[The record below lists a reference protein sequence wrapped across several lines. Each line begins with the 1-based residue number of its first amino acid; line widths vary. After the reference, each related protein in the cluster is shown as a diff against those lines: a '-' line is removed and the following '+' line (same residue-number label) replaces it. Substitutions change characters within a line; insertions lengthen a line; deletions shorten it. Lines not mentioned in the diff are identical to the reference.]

1 MCYTQNLSLLSFLF
15 GISCSFILIELGN
28 KSSVNT
34 NKTIGY
40 FFMFVSLMQF
50 VEFLLWSDLNCK
62 SGFNKISSTI
72 GPLLNHLQPVILVAL
87 SSTFLQSNNLIDSS
101 VLVGAN
107 GLYILYVF
115 AKYKDYIQDGTNLCT
130 GLNESGHLNWNWKQD
145 FNYNLYHLMM
155 GINIINYANNI
166 NLLVSIIASYALL
179 GISIN
184 NFNQNIG
191 EFWCLMVTSI
201 PLLNIFIQKVLGVN
215 N

>member
-28 KSSVNT
+28 ESSVNT

-50 VEFLLWSDLNCK
+50 VEFLLWSDINCK
-62 SGFNKISSTI
+62 NSWNKIGSSI

-87 SSTFLQSNNLIDSS
+87 SGSFLQSNELIDNN
-101 VLVGAN
+101 VLVGTN
-107 GLYILYVF
+107 GLYILYVLT
-115 AKYKDYIQDGTNLCT
+115 KYKDYIQDENNLCT
-130 GLNESGHLNWNWKQD
+130 KLNSEGHLNWNWKQD

-155 GINIINYANNI
+155 GINIINYVNNI
-166 NLLVSIIASYALL
+166 NLLASIVASYVLL
-179 GISIN
+179 GLSIN

-191 EFWCLMVTSI
+191 EFWCLMVTGI
-201 PLLNIFIQKVLGVN
+201 PLLNIFIQKVLDIN

>member
-28 KSSVNT
+28 ESSLHT

-40 FFMFVSLMQF
+40 FFIFVALMQF
-50 VEFLLWSDLNCK
+50 VEFLLWSDVNCK
-62 SGFNKISSTI
+62 NGFNKIGSSI
-72 GPLLNHLQPVILVAL
+72 GPLLNHFQPVILIML
-87 SSTFLQSNNLIDSS
+87 SSTYLKSNNFIDSNI
-101 VLVGAN
+101 LFGAN
-107 GLYILYVF
+107 GLYSLYVLT
-115 AKYKDYIQDGTNLCT
+115 KYKEYIKDENNLCT
-130 GLNESGHLNWNWKQD
+130 SLNNQGHLNWNWKQD
-145 FNYNLYHLMM
+145 FNYNWYHLIMA
-155 GINIINYANNI
+155 INIINYANNI
-166 NLLVSIIASYALL
+166 NLIVVIVASYVLF

-201 PLLNIFIQKVLGVN
+201 PLLNLFIQKVLEVN

>member
-28 KSSVNT
+28 ESSVNT

-50 VEFLLWSDLNCK
+50 VEFLLWSDTTCK
-62 SGFNKISSTI
+62 NAWNKIGSSI

-87 SSTFLQSNNLIDSS
+87 SSAFLQSNELIDNNI
-101 VLVGAN
+101 LVGTN
-107 GLYILYVF
+107 GLYILYVLT
-115 AKYKDYIQDGTNLCT
+115 KYKDYIQDEDNLCT
-130 GLNESGHLNWNWKQD
+130 KLNSEGHLNWNWKQD

-155 GINIINYANNI
+155 GINIINYVNNI
-166 NLLVSIIASYALL
+166 NLLVSIVASYVLL
-179 GISIN
+179 GLSIN

-191 EFWCLMVTSI
+191 EFWCLMVTGI
-201 PLLNIFIQKVLGVN
+201 PLLNIFIQKVLDIN

>member
-28 KSSVNT
+28 ESSINT

-50 VEFLLWSDLNCK
+50 VEFLLWSDTNCK
-62 SGFNKISSTI
+62 NAWNKIGSSI

-87 SSTFLQSNNLIDSS
+87 SGSFLQSNNFIDNNI
-101 VLVGAN
+101 LVGTN
-107 GLYILYVF
+107 GLYILYVLT
-115 AKYKDYIQDGTNLCT
+115 KYKDYIQDEKNLCT
-130 GLNESGHLNWNWKQD
+130 GLNSEGHLNWNWKQD

-155 GINIINYANNI
+155 GINIINYVNNI
-166 NLLVSIIASYALL
+166 NLVASIVASYALL
-179 GISIN
+179 GLSIN
-184 NFNQNIG
+184 KFNQNIG
-191 EFWCLMVTSI
+191 EFWCLMVTGI
-201 PLLNIFIQKVLGVN
+201 PLLNIFIQKVLDIN